1 MNTAK
6 HTPGPWKI
14 TKVME
19 LRKATHYAV
28 KHNDG
33 TGSFSTEVVAQC
45 EKEANAR
52 LIAAAPDL
60 LAAANA
66 GLFLADTLA
75 NLQGNQEAAKI
86 ASVLRA
92 AITKATGQQ

>member
-1 MNTAK
+1 MEQTK
-6 HTPGPWKI
+6 HTAGPWKI

-45 EKEANAR
+45 EREANAR

-60 LAAANA
+60 LAALQWAMDNA
-66 GLFLADTLA
+66 EWSNDTA
-75 NLQGNQEAAKI
+75 TGTDPI
-86 ASVLRA
+86 RA
-92 AITKATGQQ
+92 AIAKATGQQ